1 MAWTM
6 RTFSLSLAV
15 ALVAVTVSR
24 PVTAAAPLHDDIDRM
39 IEMAAGGPLAA
50 VADDTEFLRR
60 VTLDLAGRIPTVV
73 ETTAFLA
80 DASSDKRQVI
90 VDRLFASP
98 QYPRRMQEWF
108 QVMALERRAEKT
120 VKPAEWSAY
129 LQTAFRDN
137 RPWNE
142 LVGQILF
149 VDKDD
154 KANQPATKFILA
166 AGRKGNP
173 HQTTQDVA
181 RIFLGRDILCS
192 QCHNHPTVNAYTQ
205 QDYFGLF
212 SYVQEQPIKAT
223 SEFESVFE
231 PGKKTTG
238 PKLPGG
244 QEVVIPKF
252 EKGQKAEA
260 AKYRPRLLL
269 ARDLPQ
275 ASNRAFVRTST
286 NRLWALLMGRG
297 LVHPPHL
304 DHPMNPPSHPDL
316 FERLQEEFV
325 AHKFDVRHLLREIV
339 LSRTYQRSS
348 RLPQGVKSADVPGHR
363 FRVATA
369 RPLSPEQ
376 MAWSLMVATGN
387 LQRML
392 AGKVPKDSPFD
403 AYNYINGNVDRLP
416 ATVGET
422 MELFAW
428 MMGNPPGENPD
439 EYNPAVGQALFL
451 MNEQLVLDWLKPRD
465 NSLISRLVATRENS
479 RAVEQ
484 LYLGVLSRRPTVVE
498 TRSAVEFLGKNAT
511 TRNSALADL
520 AWSLLASAEFR
531 LNH

>member
-1 MAWTM
+1 M
-6 RTFSLSLAV
+6 RIIFLIPLAV
-15 ALVAVTVSR
+15 ALLTATVPQ
-24 PVTAAAPLHDDIDRM
+24 PVTAAGPLHADIDRM
-39 IEMAAGGPLAA
+39 IETAAGGPLAA

-60 VTLDLAGRIPTVV
+60 ITLDLAGRIPTVA

-80 DASSDKRQVI
+80 DANSSKRTVL

-98 QYPRRMQEWF
+98 EYPRRMQEWF
-108 QVMALERRAEKT
+108 QVMALERRAEKSI
-120 VKPAEWSAY
+120 KPAEWSAY
-129 LQTAFRDN
+129 LQAAFREN

-142 LVGQILF
+142 LVSRVLF
-149 VDKDD
+149 VEKDD

-166 AGRKGNP
+166 AGRKGNA
-173 HQTTQDVA
+173 HQTTQDIA
-181 RIFLGRDILCS
+181 RIFLGRDIMCS
-192 QCHNHPTVNAYTQ
+192 QCHNHPTVDVYTQ

-212 SYVQEQPIKAT
+212 SYVQEQPVKAT

-231 PGKKTTG
+231 PGKQTTG
-238 PKLPGG
+238 PRLPGG
-244 QEVVIPKF
+244 REVVIPKF
-252 EKGQKAEA
+252 EKGQEAEA

-275 ASNRAFVRTST
+275 AANTAFVRTST

-297 LVHPPHL
+297 LIHPPHL
-304 DHPMNPPSHPDL
+304 DHPVNPPSHPEL
-316 FERLQEEFV
+316 FERLQQEFV
-325 AHKFDVRHLLREIV
+325 THKFNVRHLLREIV
-339 LSRTYQRSS
+339 RSRTYQRSS
-348 RLPQGVKSADVPGHR
+348 RLPEGVQPADVPEHR
-363 FRVATA
+363 FRVATS

-387 LQRML
+387 LQRMIT
-392 AGKVPKDSPFD
+392 GKVPKDSPFD

-422 MELFAW
+422 MELFSW

-439 EYNPAVGQALFL
+439 EYNPAMGHALFL
-451 MNEQLVLDWLKPRD
+451 MNEELVLDWLKPRKG
-465 NSLISRLVATRENS
+465 SLIGRVVATPDNT

-484 LYLGVLSRRPTVVE
+484 LYLGVLSRRPTDAE
-498 TRSAVEFLGKNAT
+498 TRSGVKFLDKNTAT
-511 TRNSALADL
+511 RKSGLADL